1 MRNLS
6 FLTLCLALGS
16 GLAARA
22 DDIPAGAKIP
32 EPDHLVYLSFL
43 PEPADL
49 MADAK
54 TNGLEILRL
63 DQTADRVVVTYKYPD
78 GHTATLGYAKLGSV
92 RASDRVVA
100 RVQPPSSA
108 VYTQGDSTTVVV
120 KDDPEIIYVD
130 RTPRTRVVYREYRDD
145 FWLPLTLGL
154 GIGYISG
161 HHHHSHWRPHYSGHW
176 RSHRGGYRGRH

>member
-1 MRNLS
+1 MKKLPL
-6 FLTLCLALGS
+6 FTLCLALGS

-22 DDIPAGAKIP
+22 DDVPAGAKIP
-32 EPDHLVYLSFL
+32 EPDHYVYLSFL
-43 PEPADL
+43 PEPAEL

-54 TNGLEILRL
+54 ANGLEVLRL
-63 DQTADRVVVTYKYPD
+63 DHTADRVVVTYKYPD

-108 VYTQGDSTTVVV
+108 VYTSGDTTTVVV
-120 KDDPEIIYVD
+120 KDDPEIIYVE
-130 RTPRTRVVYREYRDD
+130 REPRTRVVYRERED

-154 GIGYISG
+154 GIGYVTG
-161 HHHHSHWRPHYSGHW
+161 HHSHGHYWRGHSHY
-176 RSHRGGYRGRH
+176 RGYRSYRGHR